1 MRTSILRIARA
12 LILVIAFAGL
22 SRAHAASSQKL
33 TDVATKLGKS
43 KFMLGVSSSPGDTW
57 IGDTATQGAKWDA
70 RYQYLAGGVNTGNGW
85 TTWNTPAGQFLTYY
99 LDASA
104 QMNCIPVLTY
114 YQMQQSTPG
123 AGMAEDQSIATNC
136 ANNTTMY
143 AYYDEFKLAMQKCG
157 AFAKPVIF
165 HVEPDMWGYM
175 FNGADPAANYLVKVK
190 SSGHP
195 DATLNDTA
203 GDFGKT
209 LVAMRDKY
217 APNVLLAWHASKW
230 GTPDT
235 AKLAAFIQA
244 CGNWDIIFCD
254 PSDRDSGFKIYYNYM
269 ASGAWWADADFTSF
283 RDWNADLYTRTGLPL
298 IAWQIPMGN
307 TYIKSC
313 DNTPGHFMD
322 NRPEYFLE
330 NYPTNTH
337 ISDWAAKG
345 FIGLLFG
352 GGAGNCTDV
361 RNTKNDGITNP
372 TAISGNHGETA
383 QYSDDDGGYMRLRGG
398 NYYTT
403 GALALQIGAPPGSP
417 AAPSALTAAGGSG
430 VVDLAWTDNAT
441 DETGFKLERSP
452 DGSSWTQIATPAAN
466 ATTYHDTGLAAA
478 TSYSYRICA
487 TNAAGDSAFSN
498 TITATTFS
506 AGEGG
511 GGGGNGGIDTDG
523 DGVSDSAEL
532 AAGTNPNDANS
543 FPTTLMTV
551 SKFSGKLNFKLT
563 GKDACSIS
571 GTLPAFPALFDPT
584 GLTFTINAG
593 GAQTSFLID
602 DKAKSKN
609 DHGSLTLKLKPSKRN
624 KSTKKIE
631 FQGGPL
637 AFSAKLIAGNWTT
650 AWSDEGANPAADAK
664 KQPLTMTVD
673 VHFDGTVYRASIA
686 ATYSAKAASA
696 GKLSFTAPKK

>member
-1 MRTSILRIARA
+1 MRTRSRIQLFVLLACLLGSWQPARA
-12 LILVIAFAGL
+12 A
-22 SRAHAASSQKL
+22 SQKL
-33 TDVATKLGKS
+33 TDVAAKLKS
-43 KFMLGVSSSPGDTW
+43 TFMLGVASGPGDTW
-57 IGDTATQGAKWDA
+57 IGDTVAQGAKWDA

-85 TTWNTPAGQFLTYY
+85 TTWNTPSGQFLTYY

-123 AGMAEDQSIATNC
+123 AGMAEDQSIKTNC
-136 ANNTTMY
+136 ANATTMF
-143 AYYDEFKLAMQKCG
+143 AYFDEFKLAMQKCG
-157 AFAKPVIF
+157 TFGKPVIF

-175 FNGADPAANYLVKVK
+175 FQGADPAANYVVKVK

-230 GTPDT
+230 GSPDT
-235 AKLAAFIQA
+235 TKMAAFIQA
-244 CGNWDIIFCD
+244 CGNWDIIVSD

-269 ASGAWWADADFTSF
+269 PTGAWWTDTDFSSF
-283 RDWNADLYTRTGLPL
+283 RDWNADLYSRTGLP
-298 IAWQIPMGN
+298 IMAWQIPMGN

-337 ISDWAAKG
+337 ISEWAAKG

-352 GGAGNCTDV
+352 GGATNCTDV

-372 TAISGNHGETA
+372 AAISGNHGETA
-383 QYSDDDGGYMRLRGG
+383 LYSDDDGGYMRIRGG
-398 NYYTT
+398 NYYTQ
-403 GALALQIGAPPGSP
+403 GAIALQVGAPPGSP
-417 AAPSALTAAGGSG
+417 AAPSGLSAAGGSG
-430 VVDLAWTDNAT
+430 IVDLTWTDNAS

-452 DGSSWTQIATPAAN
+452 DGSTWTQMATPAAN
-466 ATTYHDTGLAAA
+466 ATTYHDSGLAAA
-478 TSYSYRICA
+478 TSYSYRIRA
-487 TNAAGDSAFSN
+487 TNASGDSVFSN
-498 TITATTFS
+498 TASATTFS
-506 AGEGG
+506 SGG
-511 GGGGNGGIDTDG
+511 GGGGGGGGSGADSDG
-523 DGVSDSAEL
+523 DGVSDSAEI

-543 FPTTLMTV
+543 FPTTPMSV
-551 SKFSGKLNFKLT
+551 SKFSGKLNFKLS
-563 GKDACSIS
+563 GKDACSLS
-571 GTLPAFPALFDPT
+571 GILPGLPALFDPT
-584 GLTFTINAG
+584 GLTLTINAG
-593 GAQTSFLID
+593 GAQASFVID
-602 DKAKSKN
+602 AKARSKN
-609 DHGSLTLKLKPSKRN
+609 EHGSLALKLKPAKRN
-624 KSTKKIE
+624 KATKKME
-631 FQGGPL
+631 FQGGDV
-637 AFSAKLIAGNWTT
+637 AFSAKLIAGSWST
-650 AWSDEGANPAADAK
+650 AWSDEGVNPAADAK

-673 VHFDGTVYRASIA
+673 VHFNGTVYRASIA
-686 ATYSAKAASA
+686 ASYSAKANTA